1 MEWTQHRLR
10 APKAHLQGCVAKTAL
25 GCSGGQEPPEHFC
38 SAVVA
43 VGSRP
48 GRPRFCSLLLG
59 KTSRD
64 KDKCVDGDPARQ
76 THTGRHH
83 SSKQEVAFELRPE
96 ETVRVFK
103 ITLFSVRKSNPC
115 PFFDFGKI
123 DRK

>member
-1 MEWTQHRLR
+1 MDSTQAESSQISFSGLRGKDRPRL
-10 APKAHLQGCVAKTAL
+10 LW
-25 GCSGGQEPPEHFC
+25 
-38 SAVVA
+38 
-43 VGSRP
+43 RP
-48 GRPRFCSLLLG
+48 GAPGALLLSRGCCGKQAREAALLLG